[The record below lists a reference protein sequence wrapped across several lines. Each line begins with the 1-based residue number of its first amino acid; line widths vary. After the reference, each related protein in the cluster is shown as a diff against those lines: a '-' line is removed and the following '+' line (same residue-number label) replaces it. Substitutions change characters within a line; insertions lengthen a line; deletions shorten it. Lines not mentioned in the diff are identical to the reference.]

1 MEQESGGPG
10 RVERGGP
17 GRARLY
23 GLLGLM
29 LLIWAANFIFA
40 KLAVRD
46 APPLLVACLRTVL
59 SGVVMIPVFRL
70 VRGRVP
76 DPSLR
81 PVTARDLPRMIAIGV
96 VGIVGN
102 QFLFVLAISRTS
114 VAHGAIV
121 GATSPVLVLL
131 GAAALGL
138 ERLHPRRLVGLL
150 AAAAGVGVLQVGSLT
165 SGHGSPLGDA
175 LMLGNAALFASYS
188 LLGGPLTA
196 QVGTLAVNA
205 VAYWGGAILTLPFAI
220 WGLVH
225 LGGPGHIGAAAWAGI
240 AYMSVAPSVV
250 AYLIYS
256 QALRYLPAWRVASVT
271 YLQPVLATLL
281 AVALLG
287 ERPGLPYACGAAVI
301 LAGVWLVQRG

>member
-1 MEQESGGPG
+1 MERESGVGQGAERRG
-10 RVERGGP
+10 RK
-17 GRARLY
+17 RARLY
-23 GLLGLM
+23 GLLALM
-29 LLIWAANFIFA
+29 ILIWAANFIFA
-40 KLAVRD
+40 KVAVRD

-59 SGVVMIPVFRL
+59 SGLFMIPVFRL

-96 VGIVGN
+96 IGIVGN

-121 GATSPVLVLL
+121 NATSPVMVLL

-138 ERLHPRRLVGLL
+138 ERLRPRRLVGMV
-150 AAAAGVGVLQVGSLT
+150 AAAAGVGVLQLGAMT
-165 SGHGSPLGDA
+165 SGHGNALGDA
-175 LMLGNAALFASYS
+175 LMLGNAALFAGYS

-205 VAYWGGAILTLPFAI
+205 IAYWGGAVITLPFAV

-240 AYMSVAPSVV
+240 AYMSVAPSIIG
-250 AYLIYS
+250 YLIYS
-256 QALRYLPAWRVASVT
+256 QALRYLPASRVASVT

-287 ERPGLPYACGAAVI
+287 EHPGLPYACGAAVI
-301 LAGVWLVQRG
+301 LSGVWLVQKR